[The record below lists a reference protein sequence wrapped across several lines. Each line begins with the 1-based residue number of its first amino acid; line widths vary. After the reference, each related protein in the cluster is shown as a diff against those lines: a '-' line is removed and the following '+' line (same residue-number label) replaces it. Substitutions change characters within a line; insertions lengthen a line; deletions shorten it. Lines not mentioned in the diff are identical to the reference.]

1 MTSAWLMSTVSL
13 LATTI
18 AALLIFLYLWKAPR
32 LADAWQSPEGRQA
45 YALHQ
50 RRLTLGVGL
59 LAAWLLV
66 QGVAVILI

>member
-1 MTSAWLMSTVSL
+1 MTSAWLLSTVSL
-13 LATTI
+13 IATTV

-45 YALHQ
+45 YAQHQ

-66 QGVAVILI
+66 QGAALILL